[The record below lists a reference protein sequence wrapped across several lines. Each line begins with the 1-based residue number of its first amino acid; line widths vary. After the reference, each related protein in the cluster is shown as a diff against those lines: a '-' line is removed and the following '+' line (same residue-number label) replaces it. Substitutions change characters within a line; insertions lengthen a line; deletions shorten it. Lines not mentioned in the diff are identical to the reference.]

1 MLSDLE
7 YATDS
12 TKNYGEIKRI
22 DIGLYSKTRFAIW
35 KMKTNRDIQLVIY
48 DFGKFIDKLC
58 NKQKVSLKVS
68 KIKPQYY
75 KWCKEGS
82 EKWSY
87 VYPDK
92 SMQGIDIYGS
102 NTIFITSGNQ
112 SNNMPLKLSKLYCK
126 GKKLHQ
132 KHVYKLNTI
141 TDIFTDK
148 KVEVEGVQASK
159 NKVYICFTPCNASE
173 ISGKFPQYVLSI
185 YS

>member
-1 MLSDLE
+1 
-7 YATDS
+7 
-12 TKNYGEIKRI
+12 
-22 DIGLYSKTRFAIW
+22 
-35 KMKTNRDIQLVIY
+35 
-48 DFGKFIDKLC
+48 
-58 NKQKVSLKVS
+58 
-68 KIKPQYY
+68 
-75 KWCKEGS
+75 
-82 EKWSY
+82 
-87 VYPDK
+87 
-92 SMQGIDIYGS
+92 MQGVDIYGS

-126 GKKLHQ
+126 GKKLQQ